1 MIIMMIIIITITII
15 TIILNMCPWSQ
26 KDGLF
31 TSNTCMPAL
40 KGNDEKVHD
49 NVCSQKPFPNN
60 HHHRRN
66 NNSITDGG
74 STAISELDWAVIII
88 AIIVTITLWFQ
99 FIIVATH

>member
-1 MIIMMIIIITITII
+1 MIIMMIIITII

-66 NNSITDGG
+66 NNTMSITDGG